1 MAYSITKSKI
11 IPFSFTLAALALSAC
26 GGGATKPAVNASG
39 VSTMNPNLKTTTIS
53 KSMEKEIAA
62 ATANGDDQ
70 EVLAILAEAHAKN
83 PDDAIV
89 ATRYGRALREDDQ
102 INAAIR
108 TLSPH
113 ANGANKNIEATTEMA
128 MAQIAVGD
136 FGAAEN
142 FASSAIE
149 MNEKNARAYLAMG
162 TAQDALGRHQ
172 DAEVSFRQG
181 LKHWKGDPTPILN
194 NLALNLASQGHL
206 EESLSLLEKAL
217 SISPNRMDLE
227 RNRRIIATLVE
238 TSGPRAPAPGAKPEA
253 SEKTI
258 DETKKEVKA
267 EVEKQSVTPKKKPAV
282 KTNISSKK
290 KSAEISA
297 EELNAS
303 NKQPAPAAEVEKVEM
318 PEARAAEEKAEDYQA
333 PAQAMKTKINNL
345 KTKSGSS
352 LNE

>member
-1 MAYSITKSKI
+1 MAYSITKSQI

-26 GGGATKPAVNASG
+26 GGGAVKPAMNTSNT
-39 VSTMNPNLKTTTIS
+39 STMNPSLQSASIT
-53 KSMEKEIAA
+53 KSMEREIAA
-62 ATANGDDQ
+62 ATANGNEQ
-70 EVLAILAEAHAKN
+70 EVLAILAQAHGEN

-108 TLSPH
+108 TLAPH
-113 ANGANKNIEATTEMA
+113 TNGANKNIEATTEMA

-142 FASSAIE
+142 FASNAIE

-172 DAEVSFRQG
+172 DAEISFRQG

-238 TSGPRAPAPGAKPEA
+238 TSGPRAPAPIPKPN
-253 SEKTI
+253 
-258 DETKKEVKA
+258 ETKKVEEDAKKEVKA
-267 EVEKQSVTPKKKPAV
+267 EVQKDSVTPKKKPVAE
-282 KTNISSKK
+282 KKASKEP
-290 KSAEISA
+290 SAET
-297 EELNAS
+297 LNAS
-303 NKQPAPAAEVEKVEM
+303 IKQPAPAPKVEKAAVKETKEKVE
-318 PEARAAEEKAEDYQA
+318 EYQA
-333 PAQAMKTKINNL
+333 PAQQMKTKINNL

>member
-1 MAYSITKSKI
+1 MAYTIRKSQI

-26 GGGATKPAVNASG
+26 VGGTTKPSVSASNAT
-39 VSTMNPNLKTTTIS
+39 TMNPNLQSTAFTKSIEREIS
-53 KSMEKEIAA
+53 T
-62 ATANGDDQ
+62 ATANGNDQ
-70 EVLAILAEAHAKN
+70 DVLAILAQLHGNN

-108 TLSPH
+108 TLAPH

-238 TSGPRAPAPGAKPEA
+238 TSGPRAPAPSAKPEA
-253 SEKTI
+253 SEKKV
-258 DETKKEVKA
+258 DDVQKE
-267 EVEKQSVTPKKKPAV
+267 STTPKRKPSINNNAKK
-282 KTNISSKK
+282 
-290 KSAEISA
+290 EISA

-303 NKQPAPAAEVEKVEM
+303 NKQPAPAAKLEKVEG
-318 PEARAAEEKAEDYQA
+318 PEVEEKSEDYKA
-333 PAQAMKTKINNL
+333 PAQAMKTKVSNL